1 MKQDLDI
8 ADVFGDEVVSYRG
21 TWVETSNGRL
31 SLTQEIVVSYRGT
44 WVETSLS
51 QQYLLLNHVVSYR
64 GTWVETNIIHL

>member
-1 MKQDLDI
+1 MKSYLIEVRGLKQDLDI
-8 ADVFGDEVVSYRG
+8 ADVFGDE
-21 TWVETSNGRL
+21 
-31 SLTQEIVVSYRGT
+31 VVSYRGT